1 MQMRSPRC
9 NLPVPGDSNRMLGA
23 VVLSKEQ
30 QHWAGRCNSFYEG
43 LQSANAV
50 DNVIRMVSP
59 SGGKP
64 EDLNKEGF
72 SR

>member
-1 MQMRSPRC
+1 
-9 NLPVPGDSNRMLGA
+9 
-23 VVLSKEQ
+23 
-30 QHWAGRCNSFYEG
+30 

-50 DNVIRMVSP
+50 HNVIRMVSP
-59 SGGKP
+59 SGGTS

>member
-1 MQMRSPRC
+1 MQMHWLSC
-9 NLPVPGDSNRMLGA
+9 NLPPPGDSNRVLGLLVFEMTTA
-23 VVLSKEQ
+23 L
-30 QHWAGRCNSFYEG
+30 AGRSDSFMKE

-59 SGGKP
+59 SGGLA

>member
-1 MQMRSPRC
+1 MQMRWPGC
-9 NLPVPGDSNRMLGA
+9 NLPLPGDSNRMLGA
-23 VVLSKEQ
+23 VGLSKR
-30 QHWAGRCNSFYEG
+30 GNSTGGSLRLFYAR
-43 LQSANAV
+43 LQSANGV

>member
-1 MQMRSPRC
+1 MQMRWPGC
-9 NLPVPGDSNRMLGA
+9 NLPLPGDSNRVLG
-23 VVLSKEQ
+23 VVGLSKEATAL
-30 QHWAGRCNSFYEG
+30 AGRSDSFYAR
-43 LQSANAV
+43 LQSASGV